1 MKENYWKEL
10 NSKQINDI
18 MAQFFGNCISWK
30 VLKMNLERNKNV
42 LDNIK
47 KDHER
52 INIFAKKFEEEITD
66 VIEGFWA
73 DNEVFRKYEVNHC
86 EVSISVQ

>member
-1 MKENYWKEL
+1 
-10 NSKQINDI
+10 

-66 VIEGFWA
+66 VIEGF
-73 DNEVFRKYEVNHC
+73 
-86 EVSISVQ
+86 